1 MWYEINFNRLGVL
14 MLPTFL
20 RKPLLVAYLQ
30 SLLVPIVKLHYEW
43 KLQREREGGDWYKIN
58 HTGQVCSLR
67 KVLNDALDPFE
78 RRIYIGEG
86 NAFPRKYIYTRAE
99 NKPVFLG
106 KMFIYQHSE
115 YLNTG
120 ADFIVFVPASIVSAR
135 LNEIHGY
142 LKFYKLA
149 SKRYQIREI

>member
-1 MWYEINFNRLGVL
+1 MWYNIDFIKLAKERLAN
-14 MLPTFL
+14 FL
-20 RKPLLVAYLQ
+20 RKPIALVFVGLLGAEIGNIHYAWLQ
-30 SLLVPIVKLHYEW
+30 K
-43 KLQREREGGDWYKIN
+43 RTRDWYKIT

-67 KVLNDALDPFE
+67 KVLNDALDPIE

-106 KMFIYQHSE
+106 TMFIYQNSE

-120 ADFIVFVPASIVSAR
+120 ADFIVFAPTEIV
-135 LNEIHGY
+135 LGQINEMNAL

-149 SKRYQIREI
+149 SKRYQIRPI